1 MTEAEGAA
9 HHAFRLGSTLCQS
22 RRAPSVFQALQRDP
36 NSQRMGGAHIQS
48 CQRSG
53 PQLSCLGGLEMLSD
67 GQKDVNFSADLWVFL
82 EPREA
87 RGIPKAILQIK
98 S

>member
-1 MTEAEGAA
+1 
-9 HHAFRLGSTLCQS
+9 
-22 RRAPSVFQALQRDP
+22 
-36 NSQRMGGAHIQS
+36 MGGAHIQS
-48 CQRSG
+48 CQQSG

-67 GQKDVNFSADLWVFL
+67 GQKDVNFSADLWVFP

-87 RGIPKAILQIK
+87 RGIPKAILQMK